1 MLNRTTLSLFV
12 AREVLEHTSSLILKK
27 EPLEYDRAQT
37 QVPREEQSEWS
48 SAIDPATG
56 NVYYYN
62 ITTRETSWTPPTN
75 ALVKQE
81 TQTPQSGGIVTLSDL
96 RRGENKNG
104 EEKDNHPRS
113 SEDLARELRKQR
125 ELQSKLEFLQNQ
137 FTKKRQS
144 DVENAGTLKSGLF
157 NAYVAMCEMSP
168 SPTGWYYYDQDGH
181 LQGPYASTKMAKWHM
196 EGYIPD
202 DLVVRYGN
210 RGPFRPLEELFR
222 GNGATNP
229 FLFRPRQDLDYAAER
244 LRDKM
249 LGIRM
254 RNRR

>member
-1 MLNRTTLSLFV
+1 M
-12 AREVLEHTSSLILKK
+12 
-27 EPLEYDRAQT
+27 
-37 QVPREEQSEWS
+37 
-48 SAIDPATG
+48 
-56 NVYYYN
+56 
-62 ITTRETSWTPPTN
+62 
-75 ALVKQE
+75 
-81 TQTPQSGGIVTLSDL
+81 

-104 EEKDNHPRS
+104 EEKDDHPRS

-137 FTKKRQS
+137 FAKKRQG
-144 DVENAGTLKSGLF
+144 DVESAGTLKSGLF